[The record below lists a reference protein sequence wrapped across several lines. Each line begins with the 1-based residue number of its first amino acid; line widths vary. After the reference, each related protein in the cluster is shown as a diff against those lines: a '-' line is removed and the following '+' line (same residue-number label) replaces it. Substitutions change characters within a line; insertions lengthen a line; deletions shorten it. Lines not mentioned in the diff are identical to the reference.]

1 MNQTLKETLTKLILE
16 TGSDQVSLLPCA
28 LYRDHNS
35 PYTLGLTPFEIM
47 YVRPPP
53 ILINLR
59 AELVAAFDDQKFS
72 FLPTSSVSGAET
84 TLI

>member
-35 PYTLGLTPFEIM
+35 PYTLGLTPFQIL
-47 YVRPPP
+47 YVRLPPTLP
-53 ILINLR
+53 NLG
-59 AELVAAFDDQKFS
+59 AELLAVFDD
-72 FLPTSSVSGAET
+72 
-84 TLI
+84 

>member
-35 PYTLGLTPFEIM
+35 PYTLGLTPFQIL
-47 YVRPPP
+47 YVRLPPLCL
-53 ILINLR
+53 ILRQNYWLY
-59 AELVAAFDDQKFS
+59 LMTKDFFPPYKF
-72 FLPTSSVSGAET
+72 
-84 TLI
+84 